1 MSNGWGAAIGGVFSA
16 FGQASANRANAR
28 EARLNR
34 QFQER
39 MSSSAIQRRMADL
52 KAGGLNP
59 ILAGR
64 FDASSPGGSMA
75 TMGNV
80 GAAAT
85 EGAVKGGMLAAQIR
99 NLNANSAFTIA
110 KKEVIEPGAVVGG
123 TVAEGLEKFKD
134 ATGGVTGA
142 FDKAGK
148 WIGETTAKAVESVR
162 AIKSKEKTGMENNLQ
177 NLAERQAALN
187 ARKRQLLRADKPLP
201 DNLIKRLRDIKLE
214 ITLQQQDLRRSK

>member
-28 EARLNR
+28 EARINR

-39 MSSSAIQRRMADL
+39 MSSTAIQRRMADL

-85 EGAVKGGMLAAQIR
+85 EGAVKGGMAVAQIK
-99 NLNANSAFTIA
+99 NLNANTAFTVAKAKVIAPGAEAGESFGSGIEWIKGKA
-110 KKEVIEPGAVVGG
+110 KKAWETMGGFNEPAPTTGFGIS
-123 TVAEGLEKFKD
+123 KD
-134 ATGGVTGA
+134 GP
-142 FDKAGK
+142 KYNK
-148 WIGETTAKAVESVR
+148 QQS
-162 AIKSKEKTGMENNLQ
+162 GMGRLQ
-177 NLAERQAALN
+177 NLAEYQAKLN
-187 ARKRQLLRADKPLP
+187 LEKRKYLTSDTPLP
-201 DNLIKRLRDIKLE
+201 TGLLKRLQAVKLQ
-214 ITLQQQDLRRSK
+214 IMMAKQDLRRKK

>member
-39 MSSSAIQRRMADL
+39 MSSTAIQRRMADL

-64 FDASSPGGSMA
+64 FDASSPGGSTA

-85 EGAVKGGMLAAQIR
+85 EGAAKGGMLPAQIA
-99 NLNANSAFTIA
+99 NLEANTAFTIA
-110 KKEVIEPGAVVGG
+110 KAKVIEPGTVGG
-123 TVAEGLEKFKD
+123 PIIGEGMKWFKDKTKTIWESLGGFNEPGPSSGFGIAKDGAAYNKKQSGMGRLQTLAEYQAKLNLEKREYLTSD
-134 ATGGVTGA
+134 
-142 FDKAGK
+142 
-148 WIGETTAKAVESVR
+148 R
-162 AIKSKEKTGMENNLQ
+162 
-177 NLAERQAALN
+177 
-187 ARKRQLLRADKPLP
+187 PLP
-201 DNLIKRLRDIKLE
+201 TGLLKRLQAVKLQ
-214 ITLQQQDLRRSK
+214 IMMAKQDLRRKK

>member
-39 MSSSAIQRRMADL
+39 MSSTAIQRRMADL

-85 EGAVKGGMLAAQIR
+85 EGAVKGGMLPAQI
-99 NLNANSAFTIA
+99 ANIEANTAFTIA
-110 KKEVIEPGAVVGG
+110 KKKIIEPGTVGG
-123 TVAEGLEKFKD
+123 PVIGEGMKWVRDKLK
-134 ATGGVTGA
+134 GA
-142 FDKAGK
+142 FDFMGGYNEPAPTTGFGTSKDGPK
-148 WIGETTAKAVESVR
+148 YNKQQSGMSRLQTLGEYQAELNL
-162 AIKSKEKTGMENNLQ
+162 EK
-177 NLAERQAALN
+177 
-187 ARKRQLLRADKPLP
+187 RKYLTSDTPLP
-201 DNLIKRLRDIKLE
+201 TGLLKRLQAVKLQ
-214 ITLQQQDLRRSK
+214 IMMAKQDLRRKK